1 MEEIEL
7 GDKVKDIVTGYIGI
21 AVAKTIFLNGCTQIT
36 IAEQT
41 KKKPDMIGDPSID
54 STNLIIIEKGYV
66 DKRKKPK
73 IRKKQKKSIGGRT
86 TFQAGMRGY

>member
-7 GDKVKDIVTGYIGI
+7 GDKVKDLISRFVGI
-21 AVAKTIFLNGCTQIT
+21 AVAKTEFINGCVQFTL
-36 IAEQT
+36 AENN
-41 KKKPDMIGDPSID
+41 KKKPSIEGEPSID
-54 STNLIIIEKGYV
+54 STNLVVVEKGYV

-73 IRKKQKKSIGGRT
+73 IKKKQEKSIGGRT